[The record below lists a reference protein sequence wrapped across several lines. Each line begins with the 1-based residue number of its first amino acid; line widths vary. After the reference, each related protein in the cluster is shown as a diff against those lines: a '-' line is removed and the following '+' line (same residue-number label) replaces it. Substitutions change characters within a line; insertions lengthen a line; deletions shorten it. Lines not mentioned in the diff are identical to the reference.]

1 MPRILPEF
9 DIKPVIL
16 PFDGRILQKQFNETA
31 KALDERFDINKA
43 EADKLALLSLQTQ
56 VNIGDQPIKDAA
68 VQRIRDEINRI
79 GEQDIGF
86 ENASQIISTL
96 AQDFVG
102 DEELRGARTSFANAQ
117 QQQELINQ
125 LRAQGKEPLF
135 VTDPREFQTVTT
147 DPETGERRIKPFQST
162 VEAPL
167 DHFGDAKKFF
177 GTLKADLESKGVSFT
192 REGGI
197 QFIKT
202 GTEREIDEQDVL
214 NRIDQVVD
222 QFMESTTGGRQ
233 FVRKTAQEL
242 GVDEND
248 PLVREQVEGLIF
260 AAGADQTFKEER
272 EQFRV
277 DPFQVESFRASLRQ
291 KEIERQSSF
300 RLRSTANVIPQAKA
314 NLEGIFT
321 IRPNGE
327 VAVGRGEEILALT
340 EKGIDALPSTGGL
353 DDFTVTGSFG
363 PMQKGVL
370 RTMARIREFFNDE
383 GLPLEDLRKNVKG
396 QRTADI
402 LLRTRAINEN
412 SSPEEVQDAMR
423 RYGEDFF
430 NSSVDV
436 EANIITDNQG
446 DPKIEFK
453 GARINTEEFDEIMFK
468 PDKDGIATKNGA
480 ISGLK
485 VLPASPG
492 DPKAGVTISGEEL
505 LERAREDDLILTTI
519 GEVGND
525 NPYWPGARLIKDS
538 EGRQYYIQGSAEE
551 EIINNLE
558 HLFHQV
564 KWDMAQHFEFKD
576 GKRPVTVIRD
586 FQTGQIEVTYNKD
599 GQPQLIRADD
609 TRDAFNAYIQN
620 R

>member
-1 MPRILPEF
+1 MPRILPRF

-16 PFDGRILQKQFNETA
+16 PFDGRILQQQFNETA
-31 KALDERFDINKA
+31 RALDERFDINKA

-56 VNIGDQPIKDAA
+56 VNIGDQPIKDVA
-68 VQRIRDEINRI
+68 VQRIRDEITRI

-102 DEELRGARTSFANAQ
+102 DEELRGARTSFTNAQ
-117 QQQELINQ
+117 AQRELVQQ
-125 LRAQGKEPLF
+125 LRGQGKEPLF
-135 VTDPREFQTVTT
+135 INDPDVFQTVTT
-147 DPETGERRIKPFQST
+147 DERGNRIIRPFEST
-162 VEAPL
+162 AEAPL

-177 GTLKADLESKGVSFT
+177 GNLRADLEGKGVSFT

-202 GTEREIDEQDVL
+202 GTEREIDEEDVL
-214 NRIDQVVD
+214 ERIDQVVD

-242 GVDEND
+242 GVEEND
-248 PLVREQVEGLIF
+248 PLVREQVENLIF

-277 DPFQVESFRASLRQ
+277 NPFQVESFRASLRQ
-291 KEIERQSSF
+291 KEVDRQSSF
-300 RLRSTANVIPQAKA
+300 RIRSTPNVIPQAKA
-314 NLEGIFT
+314 NLEGILT
-321 IRPNGE
+321 IRPGGKI
-327 VAVGRGEEILALT
+327 AVGRGEEILALT
-340 EKGIDALPSTGGL
+340 EKVIDALPGSNVL
-353 DDFTVTGSFG
+353 DDFAVVGTFG
-363 PMQKGVL
+363 PMQKGML
-370 RTMARIREFFNDE
+370 KTMARIREFFNDE
-383 GLPLEDLRKNVKG
+383 GLPLQELRKNVKG
-396 QRTADI
+396 QRVANI

-412 SSPEEVQDAMR
+412 SSPEEVQDAVR

-446 DPKIEFK
+446 DPRIEFK

-468 PDKDGIATKNGA
+468 PDEDGIATKNGA

-485 VLPASPG
+485 VMPASPG
-492 DPKAGVTISGEEL
+492 DPDSGVILSGGEL
-505 LERAREDDLILTTI
+505 LKRAQKDDLTLTTI

-525 NPYWPGARLIKDS
+525 NPYFPGARLIRDN
-538 EGRQYYIQGSAEE
+538 EGNQYYVQGSAEE
-551 EIINNLE
+551 EVINNLE
-558 HLFHQV
+558 FLFHQV

-576 GKRPVTVIRD
+576 GKRAITVTRD

-599 GQPQLIRADD
+599 GKPQLIRADD